1 MAKGNNSEGDREN
14 GKGERIVGKGQ
25 RVVLKG
31 EPPNEGELDFFFFFF
46 LVSHFPFRHKYTIIS
61 HN

>member
-14 GKGERIVGKGQ
+14 GKGEHIVGKGQ

-31 EPPNEGELDFFFFFF
+31 EPPNEGELDFFFFFW
-46 LVSHFPFRHKYTIIS
+46 VSHFPFRHKYTIIS

>member
-14 GKGERIVGKGQ
+14 GKGERIVGEGQ

-31 EPPNEGELDFFFFFF
+31 EPPNEGEQDFFFFFF
-46 LVSHFPFRHKYTIIS
+46 GSPIS
-61 HN
+61 LLGTNTQ

>member
-14 GKGERIVGKGQ
+14 GKRERIVGKGQ

-31 EPPNEGELDFFFFFF
+31 EPPKEGELDFFFFFG
-46 LVSHFPFRHKYTIIS
+46 LPFPF
-61 HN
+61 

>member
-14 GKGERIVGKGQ
+14 GKGECIVGKGQ

-31 EPPNEGELDFFFFFF
+31 EPPNEGELDVFFF

>member
-14 GKGERIVGKGQ
+14 SKGERIVGKGQ

-31 EPPNEGELDFFFFFF
+31 EPPNEGELDFFFFW
-46 LVSHFPFRHKYTIIS
+46 SPIS
-61 HN
+61 LLGTNTQ

>member
-14 GKGERIVGKGQ
+14 GKGEHIVGKGQ

-31 EPPNEGELDFFFFFF
+31 EPPNERELDFFF
-46 LVSHFPFRHKYTIIS
+46 VSHFPFRHKYTIIS

>member
-31 EPPNEGELDFFFFFF
+31 EPPNEGELDFF
-46 LVSHFPFRHKYTIIS
+46 
-61 HN
+61 

>member
-14 GKGERIVGKGQ
+14 GKGEHIVGKGQ

-46 LVSHFPFRHKYTIIS
+46 GSPIS
-61 HN
+61 LLGTNTQ

>member
-25 RVVLKG
+25 CVVLKG
-31 EPPNEGELDFFFFFF
+31 EPPNEGELDFFFFFW
-46 LVSHFPFRHKYTIIS
+46 SPIS
-61 HN
+61 LLGTNTQ

>member
-14 GKGERIVGKGQ
+14 GKGEHIVGKGQ

-31 EPPNEGELDFFFFFF
+31 EPPNDGELDFFFG
-46 LVSHFPFRHKYTIIS
+46 SPIS
-61 HN
+61 LLGTNTQ